1 MPVLLDGFFIQ
12 FLIEDVTLS
21 ANLLQELHGISFEI
35 TSVPDLMSFKT
46 RLQSPCRTP
55 GFAVIFK

>member
-21 ANLLQELHGISFEI
+21 TNLLQELHGISFEI
-35 TSVPDLMSFKT
+35 TSVLDLMSFKT
-46 RLQSPCRTP
+46 RLQSPCCTP